1 MTKTRI
7 LSLLVLVMGLLNV
20 GLLTM
25 LWFGWPSHQAL
36 LHQGAS
42 PVVATLVSEL
52 KLTASQHQ
60 QFSTLR

>member
-1 MTKTRI
+1 
-7 LSLLVLVMGLLNV
+7 MGLLNV